1 MRGTVRARGKA
12 VWQVQVYAGRHPDG
26 REKRVARTIR
36 GTRKDADRALAA
48 LVLQVEAGQHRGDDP
63 TVTELAEQWYAARV
77 ADWSPG
83 TARQY
88 RHQLD
93 RHLLPALGTTRAR
106 KVRPADLDRLY
117 ATMRAQG
124 LAPGTSARVRKKSY

>member
-1 MRGTVRARGKA
+1 MRGTVRARGKGR
-12 VWQVQVYAGRHPDG
+12 WQIQAYAGRHPDG
-26 REKRVARTIR
+26 REKRIARTIH
-36 GTRKDADRALAA
+36 GTRKDAERALAA

-63 TVTELAEQWYAARV
+63 TVAELAEQWYAARA

-93 RHLLPALGTTRAR
+93 RHILPALGTTRAR

-117 ATMRAQG
+117 ATMRAI
-124 LAPGTSARVRKKSY
+124 ASPEYDRT